1 MSDREFSGRLIIN
14 LARFYN
20 ATKRIL
26 TKKEGGVDDFTKSLV
41 GCGDDVGKQIEQ
53 AFGFATFGG
62 SEGESMALSWGG
74 EECCV

>member
-26 TKKEGGVDDFTKSLV
+26 TKEEGGVDDFTKSLV
-41 GCGDDVGKQIEQ
+41 SCSDNVGKQIEETLDFV
-53 AFGFATFGG
+53 AFGG
-62 SEGESMALSWGG
+62 SEGETMTLS
-74 EECCV
+74 